1 MNKDPNFVKL
11 VAPVKLISSYL
22 RDFLIEQT
30 FLRPS
35 DLMTILQV
43 HMKLSEANKSE
54 MSIKICMDLAK
65 SIHGVFIVTHEA
77 YIICFSRDRRESACK
92 SAFHIHDK
100 LHCGRFEIKL

>member
-54 MSIKICMDLAK
+54 MSIKICMDLAT

-77 YIICFSRDRRESACK
+77 YIICFHVIDESLHANRRFIYTTNCIVADSK
-92 SAFHIHDK
+92 
-100 LHCGRFEIKL
+100 